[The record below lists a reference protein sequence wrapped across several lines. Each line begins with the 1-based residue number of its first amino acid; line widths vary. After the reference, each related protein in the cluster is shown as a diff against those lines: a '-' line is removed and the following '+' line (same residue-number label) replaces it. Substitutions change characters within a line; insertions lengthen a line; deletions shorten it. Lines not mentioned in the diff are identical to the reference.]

1 MGKLISF
8 QVVFYALLRRRL
20 VVMLWV
26 NHRCHRLHQ
35 SRELL
40 ITDPLVSIGV
50 QSAYDRNHLG
60 FRCIVAGST
69 TEMLQRVKAEKAMPM
84 HIESIE
90 GDLIGPVVA
99 SEQIAL
105 QDLHLLVKL
114 NFLLY
119 QEG

>member
-8 QVVFYALLRRRL
+8 QVVFYTLLRRRL
-20 VVMLWV
+20 VVMLGM

-35 SRELL
+35 SRKLL

-50 QSAYDRNHLG
+50 QSAYNCNQLG
-60 FRCIVAGST
+60 FRRIVAGST
-69 TEMLQRVKAEKAMPM
+69 TEMLQRVKAEKAMLM

-90 GDLIGPVVA
+90 GDLIRPVVA